1 MPTKSPPA
9 GRTDHAENES
19 FALRGFDSVCA
30 VHLGRAGSDY
40 EAHRPRAVA
49 LRAPLLRLFSA
60 RHLRPELAD
69 VPRPRLTCPSRP
81 ARSSDRTK
89 SSHPSARAA
98 WARCTA
104 PATRGWGATWQ

>member
-19 FALRGFDSVCA
+19 FALRGLDSICA

-69 VPRPRLTCPSRP
+69 VPRPRLTCPSRHKGLRRLFENGE
-81 ARSSDRTK
+81 AKGVHSDHVEK
-89 SSHPSARAA
+89 LENILLVL
-98 WARCTA
+98 
-104 PATRGWGATWQ
+104 